1 LGFFGLTPQDKP
13 KLYDQIFQLM
23 YYGAGFTH
31 SDIYEMPIYLR
42 NYYYNKLVETRKK
55 ENEEIKKS
63 QRKSQPKIAKPTINP
78 RFKR

>member
-1 LGFFGLTPQDKP
+1 
-13 KLYDQIFQLM
+13 M

-42 NYYYNKLVETRKK
+42 NYYYNKFVETRKK
-55 ENEEIKKS
+55 ENEEIKKAN
-63 QRKSQPKIAKPTINP
+63 QKSKSTINP

>member
-1 LGFFGLTPQDKP
+1 
-13 KLYDQIFQLM
+13 M

-42 NYYYNKLVETRKK
+42 NYYYNKLVETRTK
-55 ENEEIKKS
+55 ENEEVKKS
-63 QRKSQPKIAKPTINP
+63 QQKNKSISKPPMNP

>member
-1 LGFFGLTPQDKP
+1 
-13 KLYDQIFQLM
+13 M

-31 SDIYEMPIYLR
+31 SDVYNMPVYLR

-55 ENEEIKKS
+55 ENDEIKKAN
-63 QRKSQPKIAKPTINP
+63 QRNKSMVSNPAINP

>member
-1 LGFFGLTPQDKP
+1 
-13 KLYDQIFQLM
+13 M
-23 YYGAGFTH
+23 YYGVGFTH
-31 SDIYEMPIYLR
+31 SDVYNMPIYLR

-63 QRKSQPKIAKPTINP
+63 QKKSQSKIAKPTINR

>member
-1 LGFFGLTPQDKP
+1 
-13 KLYDQIFQLM
+13 M

-31 SDIYEMPIYLR
+31 SDVYDMPIYLR

-55 ENEEIKKS
+55 ENEEIQKS

>member
-1 LGFFGLTPQDKP
+1 
-13 KLYDQIFQLM
+13 M

-31 SDIYEMPIYLR
+31 SDVYNMPVYLR

-55 ENEEIKKS
+55 ENEEIQKS
-63 QRKSQPKIAKPTINP
+63 QRKNQTKIAKPTINP

>member
-1 LGFFGLTPQDKP
+1 
-13 KLYDQIFQLM
+13 M

-31 SDIYEMPIYLR
+31 SDVYDMPIYLR

-55 ENEEIKKS
+55 ENEEIKKAH
-63 QRKSQPKIAKPTINP
+63 QKNKSKIAKPTINP

>member
-1 LGFFGLTPQDKP
+1 
-13 KLYDQIFQLM
+13 M

-55 ENEEIKKS
+55 ENDEIKKA
-63 QRKSQPKIAKPTINP
+63 QQKSKPTMNP

>member
-1 LGFFGLTPQDKP
+1 
-13 KLYDQIFQLM
+13 M

-63 QRKSQPKIAKPTINP
+63 QQKNKSKIAKPTMNP

>member
-1 LGFFGLTPQDKP
+1 LGFFGLTPKDKVN
-13 KLYDQIFQLM
+13 LYDQIFQLM

-42 NYYYNKLVETRKK
+42 NYYYNKLVETRTK
-55 ENEEIKKS
+55 ENKEVKKS
-63 QRKSQPKIAKPTINP
+63 QQKNKSISKPPMNP

>member
-1 LGFFGLTPQDKP
+1 
-13 KLYDQIFQLM
+13 M

-42 NYYYNKLVETRKK
+42 NFYYNKLVETRKK
-55 ENEEIKKS
+55 ENEEIKKA
-63 QRKSQPKIAKPTINP
+63 QQKSKSKTNP

>member
-1 LGFFGLTPQDKP
+1 
-13 KLYDQIFQLM
+13 M

-42 NYYYNKLVETRKK
+42 NYYYQKLVDTRKK

-63 QRKSQPKIAKPTINP
+63 QQKSKSKIAKPTMNP

>member
-1 LGFFGLTPQDKP
+1 
-13 KLYDQIFQLM
+13 M

-42 NYYYNKLVETRKK
+42 NFYYKKLIDTRKK
-55 ENEEIKKS
+55 ENEEVKKS
-63 QRKSQPKIAKPTINP
+63 NQKSKTQTNP

>member
-1 LGFFGLTPQDKP
+1 
-13 KLYDQIFQLM
+13 M

>member
-1 LGFFGLTPQDKP
+1 
-13 KLYDQIFQLM
+13 M

-55 ENEEIKKS
+55 ENEEIQKS
-63 QRKSQPKIAKPTINP
+63 QRKSTQKIAKPTLNP
-78 RFKR
+78 SFKR